1 MPNIGNLPL
10 FSYLGR
16 KKKERKLKAGLTDL
30 IHLLYRDENIQ
41 VNNCTLLI
49 DWTFQKTSQGTNN
62 LTVYFSIAILISS
75 IDHWNTH

>member
-49 DWTFQKTSQGTNN
+49 D
-62 LTVYFSIAILISS
+62 
-75 IDHWNTH
+75 